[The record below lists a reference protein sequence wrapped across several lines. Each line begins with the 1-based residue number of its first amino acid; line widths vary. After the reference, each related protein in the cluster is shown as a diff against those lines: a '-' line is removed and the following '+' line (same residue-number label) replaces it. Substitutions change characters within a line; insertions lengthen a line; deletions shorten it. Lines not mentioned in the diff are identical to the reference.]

1 MKKRRILA
9 LGLAACLAI
18 TSLAAPVYAA
28 DETTAA
34 VTATASKSYKITK
47 RNIPTYFF
55 EYKSEDNRKIPLY
68 YMNGTDVP
76 YFEITDM
83 VSAYITILKQCG
95 RPEFDLEVKKEDFG
109 EDGDKYFDAI
119 SKVPVWPVLNIR
131 FTYRIF

>member
-1 MKKRRILA
+1 MKKRKILG

-34 VTATASKSYKITK
+34 VAATASKSYKITK

-55 EYKSEDNRKIPLY
+55 EYKSEDNKKIPLY
-68 YMNGTDVP
+68 YMNGSDVP

-83 VSAYITILKQCG
+83 VSSLETIVKGCGKPDFELKYEQ
-95 RPEFDLEVKKEDFG
+95 RTLRT
-109 EDGDKYFDAI
+109 I
-119 SKVPVWPVLNIR
+119 
-131 FTYRIF
+131 